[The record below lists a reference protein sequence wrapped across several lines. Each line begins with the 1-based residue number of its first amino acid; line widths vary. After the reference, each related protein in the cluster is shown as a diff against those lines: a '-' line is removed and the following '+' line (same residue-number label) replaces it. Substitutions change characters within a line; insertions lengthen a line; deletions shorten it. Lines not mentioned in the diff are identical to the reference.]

1 MNEEK
6 SWLWPLTFGRIICEI
21 VLRNELYFSTN
32 LNNNLVVL
40 CRTQSFGQTSN
51 LNPSKL
57 SVLQEL
63 GSTKAKIRSFE
74 PPTQILYVKPMH
86 IKIFPNLLVLLIPKK
101 QTSNLGPLRGKV
113 NKKIT
118 Q

>member
-6 SWLWPLTFGRIICEI
+6 SWLCPLTFGRIICEI

-32 LNNNLVVL
+32 LNNLVVL

-101 QTSNLGPLRGKV
+101 QTSNLGPLHVKV
-113 NKKIT
+113 NKKK
-118 Q
+118 